1 VCYNIIKERGK
12 DLERKEVDHMTNI
25 KVINFD
31 MDGTI
36 ADLYGVE
43 NWLDYLLNNDP
54 KPYAIAKPLLN
65 MSALA
70 RVLNK
75 LHKRGYAINII
86 SWLSKNS
93 NPEYDKAVTNAKI
106 GWLKKHLPSVKFD
119 NIYIVPYGTPKH
131 TISGGYLFDDEKPN
145 RDAWGCKAFDVD
157 NIIETLKVLSKTA

>member
-1 VCYNIIKERGK
+1 MCYNIIKEK
-12 DLERKEVDHMTNI
+12 ERKEVDYMTNI

-65 MSALA
+65 MQSLA

-75 LHKRGYAINII
+75 LRKRGYAINII

-93 NPEYDKAVTNAKI
+93 TPEYDKAVTNTKI
-106 GWLKKHLPSVKFD
+106 SWLKKHLASVQFD

-131 TISGGYLFDDEKPN
+131 NISNGILFDDEKPN
-145 RDAWGCKAFDVD
+145 RDNWKGQAFNVD
-157 NIIETLKVLSKTA
+157 SILDILKGLA